1 MTPASR
7 AAARAVL
14 GAAGSVGLVTL
25 GGWTAAL
32 DPRPCEP
39 RRASTLAPI
48 MGTGGIVRGQALHP
62 GRRGPTVQAGPRP
75 AVTLAR

>member
-1 MTPASR
+1 MTRTSR

-14 GAAGSVGLVTL
+14 GAAGSFGLLTL

-39 RRASTLAPI
+39 RHAATLAPI
-48 MGTGGIVRGQALHP
+48 MGTGSIVRGQPLYS
-62 GRRGPTVQAGPRP
+62 GRRGPTVHAVPRP
-75 AVTLAR
+75 AVSLAR

>member
-14 GAAGSVGLVTL
+14 GAAGSAGLLTL

-39 RRASTLAPI
+39 RHVSTLAPI
-48 MGTGGIVRGQALHP
+48 MGTGGAVRGQPLYP
-62 GRRGPTVQAGPRP
+62 GRRGPTVQAGPP
-75 AVTLAR
+75 AAVSLAR